1 MISPNEYMGVAKTAM
16 PSPDEYMGIK
26 PIESV
31 IEKPIEVLQ
40 RPSSIVKPAIQT
52 AKGMLYDELPEG
64 LGYLQKPLETAV
76 DYWGQFFMSPKEEQ
90 AMQAKHPTLMAT
102 RYAAASLLLPGV
114 SEKFAS
120 PTEMAEFAK
129 KSPQEQRVEITG
141 LAATYAAFG
150 AATRGASALAIR
162 AAKKYPWLTEPIGK
176 LLKDSNWYRRA
187 TIKER
192 GLVVQSV
199 DDMLTAG
206 LNEAQVLKSLKKS
219 GNLKEFN
226 RFKTE
231 AIKTRMKAEPIITP
245 EQFLKTKPIIEK
257 PAPIEPTAELAREP
271 VAIEKEVA
279 PEKAM
284 PKKVYHGTVRDFD
297 ELDFGERYTQGIF
310 GEKPSKAKVI
320 FFSEKKEH
328 ADYFRSLR
336 GEGGRILEKYISED
350 AKIADF
356 TGLTK
361 SKDVVKAIELIESID
376 KEWGTLIDE
385 GEAEIQGAFE
395 DSTFIENLKKAG
407 YDGGRFVEPE
417 KKGITIAIIDKDKV
431 LAEYPDLAPAKPQ
444 PTAIPTEAKPEAL
457 TKEFKGEGIP
467 KPIMKPSEFMKKE
480 FKPEPMVDKVT
491 PAQIKASHAIAREKG
506 WLSEKGKVKPQYRRL
521 AKAFTG
527 KSSIAKMTKTE
538 ASEFISAL
546 KKVPVPEFVSGRI
559 KVASIP
565 LSKDI
570 TPKDFFKRE
579 FKEPSLI
586 KIITPSNRYA
596 YTLGVSEL
604 IEPSIKA
611 RTAML
616 NERKDQFDMLDK
628 TRNLINKVGKTSI
641 AERKWSRL
649 RNKPTKSEVRM
660 WESLDKF
667 KTANG
672 AGLTGKEA
680 NIFTEL
686 RNLTDV
692 MLERTNEVRAKV
704 DLEPINSMRAYVT
717 HISDAFTKKG
727 LAEKYPFPEEVRYWL
742 DFINPKHIY
751 NPTAFKRM
759 VEQRPG
765 LLKDPIKALKAMV
778 SMDLKQIYLE
788 QPNMLFRE
796 QMKAFKGIM
805 PASTRQWVQAYM
817 NEVVKGM
824 PTKLDNLTNASL
836 DKLGITRMI
845 DFALKPFGRTLSYN
859 PIKDI
864 TGQISRVV
872 HDATI
877 WGKIRLVVRNHTQ
890 KFLTLGLYDT
900 KAFAKAML
908 PASKELKVTVK
919 QNDFWKISRQQFMER
934 LPEGMF
940 GKLEKLGFKPYGHSH
955 ISNVTF
961 SMKTAYYASKELVD
975 NPKYKSLGWTEKD
988 VQKEMEFGAM
998 TTQYWYNLMGMP
1010 EIYRSGLSRVF
1021 AVLQSWWQN
1030 YATNY
1035 WREMISRAWY
1045 GKTGWGK
1052 PIPVKW
1058 RLGALR
1064 HIITSIAFIEGTKRA
1079 FGLDYRRI
1087 ALLGTLPAYLSPPG
1101 QIVLGLYNYVSATDE
1116 YGRKKAINQLKWSW
1130 SAFVPGS
1137 GAWRDFI
1144 KTWREEMTAKE
1155 LFFYKEREKKRK
1167 KLKGFGKLKGLGG
1180 LK

>member
-1 MISPNEYMGVAKTAM
+1 MISPAEYMGTAKTAM
-16 PSPDEYMGIK
+16 PSPDEYMGITPVVERP
-26 PIESV
+26 PI
-31 IEKPIEVLQ
+31 Q
-40 RPSSIVKPAIQT
+40 RPSDIIKPAIQT
-52 AKGMLYDELPEG
+52 AKGMLYGELPEG
-64 LGYLQKPLETAV
+64 LGYLQKPAEATV
-76 DYWGQFFMSPKEEQ
+76 DYLGQFFMTPEEEQ

-102 RYAAASLLLPGV
+102 RFAAASLLLPGI

-120 PTEMAEFAK
+120 PTEMAKFVK

-150 AATRGASALAIR
+150 AATKGAAALAKK
-162 AAKKYPWLTEPIGK
+162 AAERYPWLAEPIGK
-176 LLKDSNWYRRA
+176 LLKDSTWYRKA
-187 TIKER
+187 TIKQR
-192 GLVVQSV
+192 GLAVQSV
-199 DDMLTAG
+199 DDMLGAG

-219 GNLKEFN
+219 GNLKDFQK
-226 RFKTE
+226 FKTE
-231 AIKTRMKAEPIITP
+231 AIKRRAKPEPTKPIVTP
-245 EQFLKTKPIIEK
+245 EQYLKTKPIVEK
-257 PAPIEPTAELAREP
+257 PIAKPLEFMAKEFPPEPK
-271 VAIEKEVA
+271 I
-279 PEKAM
+279 
-284 PKKVYHGTVRDFD
+284 
-297 ELDFGERYTQGIF
+297 
-310 GEKPSKAKVI
+310 AKVT
-320 FFSEKKEH
+320 
-328 ADYFRSLR
+328 
-336 GEGGRILEKYISED
+336 
-350 AKIADF
+350 AKQ
-356 TGLTK
+356 
-361 SKDVVKAIELIESID
+361 V
-376 KEWGTLIDE
+376 
-385 GEAEIQGAFE
+385 
-395 DSTFIENLKKAG
+395 
-407 YDGGRFVEPE
+407 
-417 KKGITIAIIDKDKV
+417 
-431 LAEYPDLAPAKPQ
+431 
-444 PTAIPTEAKPEAL
+444 
-457 TKEFKGEGIP
+457 
-467 KPIMKPSEFMKKE
+467 
-480 FKPEPMVDKVT
+480 
-491 PAQIKASHAIAREKG
+491 KASHAIAREKG
-506 WLSEKGKVKPQYRRL
+506 WLSAQGKVKPQYRRL

-527 KSSIAKMTKTE
+527 KTSILRMTKVE
-538 ASEFISAL
+538 AGEFISAL
-546 KKVPVPEFVSGRI
+546 KKVPLPEFVSGKV

-586 KIITPSNRYA
+586 KIITPSNRYS
-596 YTLGVSEL
+596 YTLGVNDL

-628 TRNLINKVGKTSI
+628 TRTLINKVGKTSI
-641 AERKWSRL
+641 IEKRVSRL
-649 RNKPTKSEVRM
+649 QNKPTKAEVRL
-660 WESLDKF
+660 WENLNKY
-667 KTANG
+667 KTAKE
-672 AGLTGKEA
+672 AGLKGKEA
-680 NIFTEL
+680 DIFTEM
-686 RNLTDV
+686 RSLTDV
-692 MLERTNEVRAKV
+692 MLKRTNEVRAQAN
-704 DLEPINSMRAYVT
+704 LEPIPNMKAYIT
-717 HISDAFTKKG
+717 HISDVFSKKG
-727 LAEKYPFPEEVRYWL
+727 LAEKYPFPEEIRYWL

-759 VEQRPG
+759 VEARPG

-836 DKLGITRMI
+836 DKLGITKMI
-845 DFALKPFGRTLSYN
+845 DAALKPFGRTLSHN

-908 PASKELKVTVK
+908 PASKELKATIK
-919 QNDFWKISRQQFMER
+919 KNEFWKISSQQFMEQ

-940 GKLEKLGFKPYGHSH
+940 GKLEKVGFKPYGHSH

-975 NPKYKSLGWTEKD
+975 NPKYKKLGWTEKD

-1010 EIYRSGLSRVF
+1010 EIYRNGLTRVF

-1035 WREMISRAWY
+1035 WREMLSRAIY

-1064 HIITSIAFIEGTKRA
+1064 HIITSIAFIEGTRRA
-1079 FGLDYRRI
+1079 FGLDYKRI

-1101 QIVLGLYNYVSATDE
+1101 QIVLGLYNYISATDE
-1116 YGRKKAINQLKWSW
+1116 RGRKKAINQLKWSW

-1144 KTWREEMTAKE
+1144 KAMRGKMTAKE
-1155 LFFYKEREKKRK
+1155 LFFYNEREKKRK
-1167 KLKGFGKLKGLGG
+1167 RLKGFGKLKGLGG
-1180 LK
+1180 L